1 VKFLSIR
8 NASRRAQSGAC
19 QHYRNIIDPS
29 SSGVLLYSKL
39 PLVTTR
45 TEPIGPRGAVSLA
58 DVSMTHDEG

>member
-1 VKFLSIR
+1 
-8 NASRRAQSGAC
+8 
-19 QHYRNIIDPS
+19 
-29 SSGVLLYSKL
+29 VLLYSKL